1 MFNSSDPKRSLG
13 RKPIRLLLVSFLALI
28 GLGALAL
35 KLPWATPQGLPIGWV
50 DALFTATSAACVTG
64 LAVRDT
70 GSGFTGFGQG
80 VILVLIQ
87 LGGMGMMTF
96 SLFVFTLLRGRIS
109 LAHRSVVESTL
120 AGPAGA
126 TDIAGLL
133 RLVVRFT
140 LVTEGLGAA
149 ALTARF
155 AFEMPWP
162 TALWKGVF
170 HSISAF
176 CNAGF
181 ALQPDSL
188 SPWRADPVVNLVVM
202 ALVVAGGIGFLVVF
216 DLWEMARE
224 IRHRP
229 VGRRRRSL
237 SLHSKVVLVVTGVL
251 LVGGALV
258 LYLLERR
265 RLLAGMGPGEA
276 LLVSL
281 FQSVT
286 TRTAG
291 FNTVDLVALS
301 PGTLF
306 TMILLMFVGG
316 SPGSTA
322 GGLKTTTLAVLALA
336 AWSRL
341 RGRKHINAFRRTLG
355 TRTVGDT
362 LSIAMA
368 GIVTVVVALFVLL
381 LAETPGSLVRENR
394 AVFFDYLFET
404 VSALATVGLSTGVT
418 ASLHTGGRLL
428 VTLMMYLG
436 RLGPLTVATA
446 LVEAEPLDDWQ
457 YPEENVMVG

>member
-1 MFNSSDPKRSLG
+1 MATPFHPKPSLG
-13 RKPIRLLLVSFLALI
+13 TKPIRLLLVSFLVLI
-28 GLGALAL
+28 AVGTLAL
-35 KLPWATPQGLPIGWV
+35 RLPWATPDDLPIGWV
-50 DALFTATSAACVTG
+50 DALFTATSASCVTG
-64 LAVRDT
+64 LVVRDT
-70 GSGFTGFGQG
+70 GAGFTGFGQG

-96 SLFVFTLLRGRIS
+96 SLFVFTLLRRRIT
-109 LAHRSVVESTL
+109 LAHRSVIESTL

-126 TDIAGLL
+126 MDIVSLL

-140 LVTEGLGAA
+140 LVSEGLGAV
-149 ALTARF
+149 ALTLRF
-155 AFEMPWP
+155 ALEMPWP

-170 HSISAF
+170 HAVSAF

-181 ALQPDSL
+181 ALQHDSL

-224 IRHRP
+224 ARARP
-229 VGRRRRSL
+229 AGKRRRAL
-237 SLHSKVVLVVTGVL
+237 SLHSQLVLSVTAVL
-251 LVGGALV
+251 LVGGAV
-258 LYLLERR
+258 LFYLLERH
-265 RLLAGMGPGEA
+265 RLLAGMGFGEGV
-276 LLVSL
+276 LVSL

-306 TMILLMFVGG
+306 AMILLMFVGG

-322 GGLKTTTLAVLALA
+322 GGIKTTTFAVLAVA

-341 RGRKHINAFRRTLG
+341 RGRKHVNAFRRTIG
-355 TRTVGDT
+355 ERTVRDT
-362 LSIAMA
+362 LSIAAA
-368 GIVTVVVALFVLL
+368 GILTVVVALFALL
-381 LAETPGSLVRENR
+381 LVEAPGSLVRENR

-446 LVEAEPLDDWQ
+446 LVETEPLDDWQ